1 MASHH
6 INKRLV
12 ISLDIKD
19 FFHSIKQNKLNDTFL
34 ALGIGALPAR
44 TLSELCTYKA
54 FVPQGALTS
63 PKVSNLITAVTFG
76 PEVKAYCDQNDITI
90 SIYADDLTMS
100 TNAEVINTQQIISDI
115 TQMVERFGFR
125 INRQKTKVMWKTRR
139 QYVCGAVVNSKVNL
153 LKKDRLKLRA
163 IVHNITQNGLETE
176 AAKTGQEPAKFLNH
190 IRGRLNWFNQLN
202 PLIGSRLS
210 AKLKA
215 YLEELKLSLTAAAL
229 MAATSSVP
237 TSRLEEEVDKA
248 LNGEATV
255 SVPW

>member
-1 MASHH
+1 
-6 INKRLV
+6 
-12 ISLDIKD
+12 
-19 FFHSIKQNKLNDTFL
+19 
-34 ALGIGALPAR
+34 
-44 TLSELCTYKA
+44 
-54 FVPQGALTS
+54 
-63 PKVSNLITAVTFG
+63 
-76 PEVKAYCDQNDITI
+76 
-90 SIYADDLTMS
+90 
-100 TNAEVINTQQIISDI
+100 
-115 TQMVERFGFR
+115 
-125 INRQKTKVMWKTRR
+125 
-139 QYVCGAVVNSKVNL
+139 
-153 LKKDRLKLRA
+153 
-163 IVHNITQNGLETE
+163 VHNITQNGLETE

-248 LNGEATV
+248 LNGEATI

>member
-1 MASHH
+1 
-6 INKRLV
+6 
-12 ISLDIKD
+12 
-19 FFHSIKQNKLNDTFL
+19 
-34 ALGIGALPAR
+34 
-44 TLSELCTYKA
+44 
-54 FVPQGALTS
+54 
-63 PKVSNLITAVTFG
+63 
-76 PEVKAYCDQNDITI
+76 
-90 SIYADDLTMS
+90 MS

-248 LNGEATV
+248 LNGEATI